1 VIFVEKGEIF
11 QSFKAGDRLF
21 IASAIGREQGQIVQ
35 GPDRVAIVPTK
46 EASTVGQGLAEERF
60 GLVEPTLVPGS
71 RGDPDRS
78 AQRAVGSDDQVTT
91 STVVKVN
98 CPPEDRPRTTGG
110 DPEAVAQRRANIST
124 SHLPRSPTLRYNR
137 KIDTWKHHG

>member
-60 GLVEPTLVPGS
+60 GLVEPTLVPV
-71 RGDPDRS
+71 DRRQV
-78 AQRAVGSDDQVTT
+78 ALRAEGLAVI
-91 STVVKVN
+91 
-98 CPPEDRPRTTGG
+98 RT
-110 DPEAVAQRRANIST
+110 EARNGQSVQMIR
-124 SHLPRSPTLRYNR
+124 
-137 KIDTWKHHG
+137 